1 MAFLKKY
8 PILVLTLAVLIA
20 AFVAQAALVFMEF
33 GDLDRARRDYDQAQR
48 QLKTLLN
55 PSGEAA
61 LALTQVNVE
70 KIQSAVAEEQN
81 VMKAVVSGLGG
92 QGGAVS
98 SAGMPSNG
106 RDMLFN
112 LQGFVDELRREAQ
125 KEADIVNP
133 QSGLT
138 ETKPQVDLSPSLYFG
153 FGYYMGDNVP
163 PPADASVPALF
174 QQRQVL
180 EYLVRALYA
189 SRPKNQPLTLVSVER
204 EVVTAE
210 AVTPKEDDSSGRRS
224 RRGEKGGSN
233 EVFQIN
239 PLISARV
246 EGAITAMAFRLKFI
260 GYTDS
265 LRNFLNTLGKFELP
279 LVVRSVEVQP
289 ANKSVANQ
297 RKPQAK
303 PAGFD
308 ALFGPTAPAG
318 GPAAPGAKPFVPK
331 APVISENLSEFTVV
345 VEYVSITDPTQKK
358 PAPAKAPAAQ

>member
-20 AFVAQAALVFMEF
+20 AFVAQAVMVFLEL

-55 PSGEAA
+55 PSGENA

-70 KIQSAVAEEQN
+70 KIQSAVADERGLMQS
-81 VMKAVVSGLGG
+81 VISGLGG
-92 QGGAVS
+92 KGGTLS
-98 SAGMPSNG
+98 NQGMPANG

-133 QSGLT
+133 QTGLT
-138 ETKPQVDLSPSLYFG
+138 ETKPQVDLSGNLYFG
-153 FGYYMGDNVP
+153 FGYYMGENVP

-174 QQRQVL
+174 QQRQL
-180 EYLVRALYA
+180 IEYLVRSLYA

-204 EVVTAE
+204 ESVTAE
-210 AVTPKEDDSSGRRS
+210 KIVTKEDDSSSRRS
-224 RRGEKGGSN
+224 RRGDKSGSS
-233 EVFQIN
+233 EIFEMN

-246 EGAITAMAFRLKFI
+246 DGAITAVAFRLKFI
-260 GYTDS
+260 GYTDV
-265 LRNFLNTLGKFELP
+265 LRNFLSTLGKFELP

-289 ANKSVANQ
+289 ANKSVASQ

-308 ALFGPTAPAG
+308 ALFGPATPAAG
-318 GPAAPGAKPFVPK
+318 APGAKPFVPK

-345 VEYVSITDPTQKK
+345 VEYISITDPTQKK
-358 PAPAKAPAAQ
+358 PASAAAPAAQ